1 MSAKHVQAFLD
12 MAQDDAFRADFEAA
26 APPAR
31 REMLAKAKLD
41 ISLEE
46 AEAALAGEWELGD
59 QGLDQVAGG
68 DAGVVRFKPPTSP

>member
-1 MSAKHVQAFLD
+1 MNEKTVQAFLD
-12 MAQDDAFRADFEAA
+12 MAQDNAFRASFEAA
-26 APPAR
+26 SPEAR

-59 QGLDQVAGG
+59 QDLDQVAGG
-68 DAGVVRFKPPTSP
+68 DAGVVRYGPPTNP